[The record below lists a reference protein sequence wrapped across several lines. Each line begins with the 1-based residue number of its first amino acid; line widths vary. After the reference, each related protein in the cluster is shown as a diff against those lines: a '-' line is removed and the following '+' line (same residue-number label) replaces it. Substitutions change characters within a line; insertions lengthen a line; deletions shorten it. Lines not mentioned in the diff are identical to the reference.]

1 MNFPEAT
8 QSLINLLAHPRQGAL
23 AVKCRLLTQE
33 DWQAVLEEG
42 EQRGLALVLYA
53 RLRAAGS
60 DGLVPAW
67 VMERLR
73 QTYLTATARNM
84 VMLHHAEKIL
94 KGLKE
99 RDIKV
104 IVLKGLYLVEHVY
117 PQIGLRIFSD
127 LDLLVRKERLAETL
141 RLMQSLGYRLSTWYD
156 PGAQNTDIKHLPP
169 LEKPDHPTIELH
181 WTILE
186 EDEPFTIDVEGLWQ
200 RAEQANV
207 AGVEAL
213 ALDLEDLLLH
223 LSMHFTYQHRLRAG
237 LRNLYDIAEVLR
249 QNADQVD
256 WQKLIG
262 KAREWGIERVTW
274 LTFRLLGEIT
284 GVAVPE
290 QVMCALMPEPPTEE
304 VLAGALAQ
312 VLSDGRTNVALTP
325 DLAALPVAGFFAKMK
340 LLLQRVFIPR
350 RALAREYD
358 INPNSPGIYG
368 YYLVR
373 LRDLWRRY
381 ARSGWRLLTGEAE
394 ALAGADAEQENARL
408 REWMGRAGKR

>member
-1 MNFPEAT
+1 M
-8 QSLINLLAHPRQGAL
+8 INLLAHPRQGAL
-23 AVKCRLLTQE
+23 ADKCRLLTQE
-33 DWQAVLEEG
+33 GWVAVLEEG

-117 PQIGLRIFSD
+117 QEIGLRTFSD
-127 LDLLVRKERLAETL
+127 LDLMVRREQLADTL
-141 RLMQSLGYRLSTWYD
+141 TLMQGWGYRLSTWYD
-156 PGAQNTDIKHLPP
+156 PTSNNTDIKHLPP
-169 LEKPDHPTIELH
+169 LEKDEAPTVEVH

-186 EDEPFTIDVEGLWQ
+186 EDEPFTIKVEELWR
-200 RAEQANV
+200 RAQPARV
-207 AGVEAL
+207 AGVEVM

-249 QNADQVD
+249 QNAYQVD
-256 WQKLIG
+256 WQKLTG

-290 QVMCALMPEPPTEE
+290 QVMCALMPEPPGEE
-304 VLAGALAQ
+304 IPAAALAQ
-312 VLSDGRTNVALTP
+312 VLSTERSAVAITP
-325 DLAALPVAGFFAKMK
+325 DLAALPVAGSFTKLK

-350 RALAREYD
+350 RVLAREYD

-381 ARSGWRLLTGEAE
+381 ARSGWQLLTGEAE

>member
-8 QSLINLLAHPRQGAL
+8 QSLFNLLAYTTEGAL

-53 RLRAAGS
+53 RLRVAGS

-73 QTYLTATARNM
+73 QTYLTVTARNM

-117 PQIGLRIFSD
+117 QEIGLRTFSD
-127 LDLLVRKERLAETL
+127 LDLMVRREQLADTL
-141 RLMQSLGYRLSTWYD
+141 TLMQGWGYRLSTWYD
-156 PGAQNTDIKHLPP
+156 PTSNNTDIKHLPP
-169 LEKPDHPTIELH
+169 LEKPDHPTIEMH

-186 EDEPFTIDVEGLWQ
+186 EDEPFTINAEELWR
-200 RAEQANV
+200 RAQPAKV
-207 AGVEAL
+207 AGVEVIAL
-213 ALDLEDLLLH
+213 GLEDLILH
-223 LSMHFTYQHRLRAG
+223 LCLHYTYQHRLRAG

-256 WQKLIG
+256 WQKLTG
-262 KAREWGIERVTW
+262 TAYAWGAQRVTW
-274 LTFRLLGEIT
+274 LTFHLLEEIT

-325 DLAALPVAGFFAKMK
+325 DLATLPVAGFFAKMK